1 MTERTYGRT
10 KSGKLITDA
19 EIEQYAA
26 EAEVGYD
33 VDELIARRG
42 KRGRPTLGSGPA
54 SVESVRLDPELRE
67 ELASRA
73 HAEDVSTSELI
84 RKALREYP
92 RPRDSRGMA
101 ERDIASSREA

>member
-1 MTERTYGRT
+1 MTERSYGRT

-19 EIEQYAA
+19 EIERYAA
-26 EAEVGYD
+26 QAEAGYD

-73 HAEDVSTSELI
+73 DAEGVSTSELI
-84 RKALREYP
+84 RKALREYLKAA
-92 RPRDSRGMA
+92 G
-101 ERDIASSREA
+101 

>member
-10 KSGKLITDA
+10 KSGKLMTDG

-26 EAEVGYD
+26 EAEAGYD

-73 HAEDVSTSELI
+73 DTEDVSTSELI
-84 RKALREYP
+84 RKALREYLKAT
-92 RPRDSRGMA
+92 G
-101 ERDIASSREA
+101 

>member
-10 KSGKLITDA
+10 KSGKVITDA
-19 EIEQYAA
+19 DIEQHAA

-54 SVESVRLDPELRE
+54 AVESVRLDPELRE
-67 ELASRA
+67 ALVSRA
-73 HAEDVSTSELI
+73 EADGTSASDVI
-84 RKALREYP
+84 REALRMYL
-92 RPRDSRGMA
+92 RAG
-101 ERDIASSREA
+101 